1 MYQLKKS
8 ISAAAL
14 RLSSFIMAVLRTAK
28 HNINRAVTFILAVIL
43 MTGSFAG
50 YLTPVVSAAD
60 DEYLGFLKL
69 CRRTK
74 KSQNE
79 GAQSAVRSAEIGA
92 DRRCAAQQLHNK
104 CYRVRNNKDQR

>member
-43 MTGSFAG
+43 MTGS
-50 YLTPVVSAAD
+50 
-60 DEYLGFLKL
+60 KL
-69 CRRTK
+69 CRRTE

-92 DRRCAAQQLHNK
+92 DRRCAARQLHNK
-104 CYRVRNNKDQR
+104 CCRVRND

>member
-43 MTGSFAG
+43 MTGSF
-50 YLTPVVSAAD
+50 
-60 DEYLGFLKL
+60 
-69 CRRTK
+69 R
-74 KSQNE
+74 
-79 GAQSAVRSAEIGA
+79 
-92 DRRCAAQQLHNK
+92 
-104 CYRVRNNKDQR
+104 